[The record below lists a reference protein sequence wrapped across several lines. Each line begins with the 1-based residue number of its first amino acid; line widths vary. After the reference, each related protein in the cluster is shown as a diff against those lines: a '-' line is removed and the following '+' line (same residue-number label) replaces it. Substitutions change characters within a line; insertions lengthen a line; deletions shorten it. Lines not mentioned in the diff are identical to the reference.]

1 MEISTK
7 KYFRRYLSLKVK
19 TNNAF
24 FKSKK
29 GKVKQVKDKTVKAVK
44 DGSKKMQDTAK
55 KGAKKAKKTA
65 KKVNPVYE
73 GLAVGALNSA
83 IGMALAS
90 QITDDDTASKV
101 IAGATAATLTGTWAY
116 AKYSKD
122 DENEEV

>member
-1 MEISTK
+1 M
-7 KYFRRYLSLKVK
+7 KVK
-19 TNNAF
+19 TNDDF

-44 DGSKKMQDTAK
+44 DGSKKMKDTAK
-55 KGAKKAKKTA
+55 KGGKKAKKTA

-90 QITDDDTASKV
+90 QITDDETATKV

-116 AKYSKD
+116 TKLAKE
-122 DENEEV
+122 DETETK